1 MRLQDERSVA
11 EDAARQAK
19 REGRRAATRA
29 ALHEQQLAVRASNIP
44 RHRLLS
50 HALGGRRRN
59 GLAARTYHRNVR
71 LSIHH
76 ATSASAHAR
85 CAVQGHA
92 KGMQ

>member
-1 MRLQDERSVA
+1 MA

-29 ALHEQQLAVRASNIP
+29 ALREQQLAVRASKVP

-50 HALGGRRRN
+50 RVIGVRLRN
-59 GLAARTYHRNVR
+59 GLAGCMYQCNVR
-71 LSIHH
+71 LSVHH

-92 KGMQ
+92 KGIQ